1 MCFKSIISIHRRG
14 GKKKKKILIK
24 IKRIMDEKRR
34 EKKKK
39 KKEKSAIGY
48 AISSRIGIYRDRGWP
63 PPSYTRV
70 ERVVGRE
77 FS

>member
-1 MCFKSIISIHRRG
+1 
-14 GKKKKKILIK
+14 
-24 IKRIMDEKRR
+24 MDENRR